1 LFEFDDAA
9 SAIVP
14 LHSRIAL
21 YVKFNKLI
29 MAFLVGIVKHFSH
42 CILRLSYP
50 NNWRFLKWLSRIE
63 SSVGDTKCTLLF
75 FCH

>member
-50 NNWRFLKWLSRIE
+50 NN
-63 SSVGDTKCTLLF
+63 
-75 FCH
+75 